1 MPPVLWQDQ
10 VSGVISS
17 PLEVYRRFVTATM
30 RPLSLTL
37 TKAAPGPYHQL
48 TKEVAELLASLEDK
62 VEARTKLLS
71 LGLPDNIR
79 KKIKLSERE
88 LKLSVSRG
96 AAMVQTFYPEHV
108 IARWVSRYYLYYLH
122 STTGH
127 HHALLRLKGGEAEFW
142 SGRGLRQED
151 WVGLTSLLYS
161 EIFSADFL
169 TPMQE
174 ADTTFQL
181 RVEHWNLTRY
191 LNMVLESDWRDDTD
205 VARAVHAPRGNI
217 HIQSPYLDPSLFNPL
232 AMTGTHL
239 AAGRRR
245 PGRRW
250 RVVGG
255 PGPNLLPR
263 LCVPLPVPHPAEVA
277 IIVYN
282 RDHQDSGTQVG
293 MVIKV

>member
-71 LGLPDNIR
+71 LGLPDTIR

-108 IARWVSRYYLYYLH
+108 IARWVYR
-122 STTGH
+122 
-127 HHALLRLKGGEAEFW
+127 
-142 SGRGLRQED
+142 
-151 WVGLTSLLYS
+151 
-161 EIFSADFL
+161 
-169 TPMQE
+169 
-174 ADTTFQL
+174 
-181 RVEHWNLTRY
+181 
-191 LNMVLESDWRDDTD
+191 
-205 VARAVHAPRGNI
+205 
-217 HIQSPYLDPSLFNPL
+217 
-232 AMTGTHL
+232 
-239 AAGRRR
+239 
-245 PGRRW
+245 
-250 RVVGG
+250 
-255 PGPNLLPR
+255 
-263 LCVPLPVPHPAEVA
+263 
-277 IIVYN
+277 
-282 RDHQDSGTQVG
+282 
-293 MVIKV
+293 